1 MERSQTISKLAG
13 ALITFHLKVDKIKK
27 DANNPFFKS
36 KYASLTNILDAVS
49 IPLAECGL
57 AVTQF
62 PTGHDGLT
70 TLLIHAESGEFIE
83 STYEMTGL
91 KNTPQERGS
100 LISYQRRYAIT
111 SVLNLNISDEDDDAN
126 ASTYGG
132 KATKPESKYDSNDG
146 KQWLNKN
153 TPLYMMACSKLATG
167 ETTIEAIKKTCKLSK
182 EVEAELNNMYK
193 PKANV

>member
-70 TLLIHAESGEFIE
+70 TLLIHAESGEFIS
-83 STYEMTGL
+83 STYEMVGL

-126 ASTYGG
+126 ASTYGA
-132 KATKPESKYDSNDG
+132 KATKPEKVDDG

-153 TPLYMMACSKLATG
+153 TPLYMMACSKLASG
-167 ETTIEAIKKTCKLSK
+167 ETTLEAIKKTCKLSK
-182 EVEAELNNMYK
+182 EVEAELVNMYK
-193 PKANV
+193 KKANV

>member
-62 PTGHDGLT
+62 PTGQDGLT
-70 TLLIHAESGEFIE
+70 TLLIHAESGEFIS
-83 STYEMTGL
+83 STYEMVGL

-126 ASTYGG
+126 ASTYGA
-132 KATKPESKYDSNDG
+132 KATKPEKVDDG

-153 TPLYMMACSKLATG
+153 TPLYMMACSKLASG
-167 ETTIEAIKKTCKLSK
+167 ETTLEAIKKTCKLSK
-182 EVEAELNNMYK
+182 EVEAELVNMYK
-193 PKANV
+193 KKANV

>member
-62 PTGHDGLT
+62 PTGSDGLT
-70 TLLIHAESGEFIE
+70 TLLIHAESGEFIS
-83 STYEMTGL
+83 STYEMVGL

-126 ASTYGG
+126 ASTYGA
-132 KATKPESKYDSNDG
+132 KATKPEKVDDG

-153 TPLYMMACSKLATG
+153 TPLYMMACSKLASG
-167 ETTIEAIKKTCKLSK
+167 ETTLEAIKKTCKLSK
-182 EVEAELNNMYK
+182 EVEAELVNMYK
-193 PKANV
+193 KKANV

>member
-62 PTGHDGLT
+62 PTGQDGLT

-83 STYEMTGL
+83 STYEMVGL

-126 ASTYGG
+126 ASTYGA
-132 KATKPESKYDSNDG
+132 KATKPEKVDDG

-153 TPLYMMACSKLATG
+153 TPLYMMACSKLASG
-167 ETTIEAIKKTCKLSK
+167 ETTLEAIKKTCKLSK
-182 EVEAELNNMYK
+182 EVEAELVNMYK
-193 PKANV
+193 KKANV

>member
-36 KYASLTNILDAVS
+36 KYASLSGILDAVS

-62 PTGHDGLT
+62 PTGQDGLT

-83 STYEMTGL
+83 STYEMVGL

-126 ASTYGG
+126 ASTYGA
-132 KATKPESKYDSNDG
+132 KATKPEVKSDDG

-182 EVEAELNNMYK
+182 EVEAELVNMYK
-193 PKANV
+193 KKSNV

>member
-62 PTGHDGLT
+62 PTGQDGLT
-70 TLLIHAESGEFIE
+70 TLLIHAESGEFIS
-83 STYEMTGL
+83 STYEMVGL

-126 ASTYGG
+126 ASTYGA
-132 KATKPESKYDSNDG
+132 KATKPEKVDDG

-182 EVEAELNNMYK
+182 EVEAELVNMYK
-193 PKANV
+193 KKANV